1 MVLLLTLFWQYGVS
15 QLHSYIL
22 TQRRDGWLTLGLILP
37 MFMVHRILLS
47 QAALEVAVL
56 PQTVAALA
64 AAALAGCRQV
74 Q

>member
-1 MVLLLTLFWQYGVS
+1 
-15 QLHSYIL
+15 
-22 TQRRDGWLTLGLILP
+22 

-47 QAALEVAVL
+47 QAALAVAAL

-64 AAALAGCRQV
+64 VVAQAGCRQV